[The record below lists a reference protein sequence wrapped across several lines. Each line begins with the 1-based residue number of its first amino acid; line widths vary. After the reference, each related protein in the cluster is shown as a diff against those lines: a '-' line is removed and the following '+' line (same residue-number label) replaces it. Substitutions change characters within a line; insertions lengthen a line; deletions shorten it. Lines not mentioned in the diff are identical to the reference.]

1 MFYHLLY
8 PLNDYWSVF
17 NVFKYITFRSS
28 YATVTALLICF
39 IFGNWVIGKLEKMQ
53 IGETIDSDG
62 PEHHQKKAGTPT
74 MGGVLVIAAI
84 VIPTLL
90 WADLSNRYIQLALVG
105 TVWMGTIGFI
115 DDYLK
120 VVKKRPKGM
129 IGRFKL
135 VGQVSYGL
143 LLGSVIV
150 FGGDGGAALTSTSV
164 PFFKDLLI
172 NWTWWLYI
180 PLVILVVTGTSNAV
194 NLSDGLDGLAIGLS
208 ALAFAGFAV
217 IAYLSGHSVFADYL
231 NLLYL
236 PEVGE
241 LTVYCAAVVGAGIGF
256 LWFNAHPARI
266 FMGDTGSLA
275 LGGAL
280 GTMAIMV
287 KKEFLLVVIGG
298 IFVAEALSVMLQVTW
313 FKRSG
318 GKRLFR
324 MAPLHHHF
332 ELLGWSE
339 TQVVVRFWIIGI
351 LLLLVGMS
359 SLKLQ

>member
-8 PLNDYWSVF
+8 PLSEYWSVL
-17 NVFKYITFRSS
+17 NVFRYITFRSA

-39 IFGNWVIGKLEKMQ
+39 IFGNWVIGKLESLQ
-53 IGETIDSDG
+53 IGETIDADG
-62 PEHHQKKAGTPT
+62 PEHHKKKAGTPT
-74 MGGVLVIAAI
+74 MGGVLVLASI

-90 WADLSNRYIQLALVG
+90 WGDLTNRYVQLALVG
-105 TVWMGTIGFI
+105 TVWMGSIGFV

-135 VGQVSYGL
+135 IGQISYGL
-143 LLGSVIV
+143 ILGAIIV
-150 FGGDGGAALTSTSV
+150 FGGDDGSFVTSTSV
-164 PFFKDLLI
+164 PFFKDAFI
-172 NWTWWLYI
+172 NWGWLYI
-180 PLVILVVTGTSNAV
+180 PLVILVVTGASNAV

-236 PEVGE
+236 PQVGE
-241 LTVYCAAVVGAGIGF
+241 LTVYCAAVVGACIGF

-280 GTMAIMV
+280 GTVAILV

-298 IFVAEALSVMLQVTW
+298 IFVVEAVSVMLQVAW
-313 FKRSG
+313 FRRTG
-318 GKRLFR
+318 GRRLFR

-332 ELLGWSE
+332 ELTGWSE